1 MEEIRKNK
9 NDINVLGGDFSK
21 LDQDNM
27 IELLEEFPQKMRDA
41 LRLGEQFTIPT
52 DLLPAPA
59 PTPTPAPASNS
70 FSTTASTR
78 NFKNIVVLGMGGS
91 AIGGDLLSD
100 YLADELSIP
109 IVVIRS
115 YDMPKF
121 IDENS
126 LVFAVS
132 YSGNT
137 EETLSAL
144 KKCLEA
150 KARVIA
156 LTSGGKFAV
165 LAQENN
171 FPLIKVP
178 AGIQPRAAISYLFF
192 PILKALERLGLIK
205 ERGGEIEETLNI
217 LQELSKEY
225 GAKSPLKNNFAKKVA
240 MGLYQHLPLV
250 YGSEGLLKAVAMRW
264 KTQIN
269 ENSKWPC
276 FWNVFPELDHNEIV
290 GYETENNIN
299 RQVKIIYFQDKE
311 GLLRVKQ
318 RRKITRKIIEDKVA
332 EFIVCPTKGRGKMA
346 RMFSLIF
353 LGDLASYYLAI
364 LNQVDPSPVAC
375 IEDLKEELAKQINK
389 LTN

>member
-1 MEEIRKNK
+1 MDETEKNR
-9 NDINVLGGDFSK
+9 NDNNVDILDGDFSE
-21 LDQDNM
+21 LDNANM

-41 LRLGEQFTIPT
+41 LRLGEEFIIPT
-52 DLLPAPA
+52 DLLPTPATSTVSAPA
-59 PTPTPAPASNS
+59 PAK
-70 FSTTASTR
+70 

-109 IVVIRS
+109 IVVIRG
-115 YDMPKF
+115 YNIPKF
-121 IDENS
+121 VDENS

-144 KKCLEA
+144 KRCLKA
-150 KARVIA
+150 KARIIA
-156 LTSGGKFAV
+156 LTSGGKLAV

-171 FPLIKVP
+171 FPVIKVP

-192 PILKALERLGLIK
+192 PILKALERLGIAK
-205 ERGGEIEETLNI
+205 KRNEEIEETHNI

-240 MGLYQHLPLV
+240 LSLYQHLPLV
-250 YGSEGLLKAVAMRW
+250 YGSEGLLEAVAMRW

-290 GYETENNIN
+290 GYEIENKIN
-299 RQVKIIYFQDKE
+299 RQVKIVYLQDKE
-311 GLLRVKQ
+311 GLLRVEQ
-318 RRKITRKIIEDKVA
+318 RREITRKIIEDKVA
-332 EFIVCPTKGRGKMA
+332 EFIVCP
-346 RMFSLIF
+346 
-353 LGDLASYYLAI
+353 
-364 LNQVDPSPVAC
+364 
-375 IEDLKEELAKQINK
+375 
-389 LTN
+389 

>member
-1 MEEIRKNK
+1 MGESRKNK
-9 NDINVLGGDFSK
+9 KDNIDILDGNFSE

-27 IELLEEFPQKMRDA
+27 IELLEKFPLKMRDA
-41 LRLGEQFTIPT
+41 LRLGEEFTIPANF
-52 DLLPAPA
+52 PSA
-59 PTPTPAPASNS
+59 PTLAQS
-70 FSTTASTR
+70 
-78 NFKNIVVLGMGGS
+78 FKNIVVLGMGGS

-100 YLADELSIP
+100 YLTDELSIP
-109 IVVIRS
+109 IVVIRG
-115 YDMPKF
+115 YDIPKF
-121 IDENS
+121 VDEDS
-126 LVFAVS
+126 LVLAVS

-137 EETLSAL
+137 EETLSTL
-144 KKCLEA
+144 KRCLEA

-156 LTSGGKFAV
+156 LTSGGKLAV
-165 LAQENN
+165 LARENN
-171 FPLIKVP
+171 FPVIKVP

-192 PILKALERLGLIK
+192 PILKVLERIGIAK
-205 ERGGEIEETLNI
+205 ERHEETEETLNI

-240 MGLYQHLPLV
+240 MGLYQYLPLV

-311 GLLRVKQ
+311 GLLRVEQ

-332 EFIVCPTKGRGKMA
+332 EFIVCPTKGKGKMA

-375 IEDLKEELAKQINK
+375 IEDLKKELAK
-389 LTN
+389 

>member
-1 MEEIRKNK
+1 MGETRKNK
-9 NDINVLGGDFSK
+9 NDNIDILDRDFSK
-21 LDQDNM
+21 LDKDNM

-41 LRLGEQFTIPT
+41 LRLGEEFSIPT
-52 DLLPAPA
+52 NFS
-59 PTPTPAPASNS
+59 PTSASSS
-70 FSTTASTR
+70 FSAPDSTTR

-91 AIGGDLLSD
+91 AIGGDLLSN

-109 IVVIRS
+109 IVVIRG
-115 YDMPKF
+115 YDIPGF
-121 IDENS
+121 VDENS

-137 EETLSAL
+137 EETISAL

-150 KARVIA
+150 KARIIA
-156 LTSGGKFAV
+156 LTSGGKLAV
-165 LAQENN
+165 LSQENN
-171 FPLIKVP
+171 FPVIKVP

-205 ERGGEIEETLNI
+205 ERSSEIEETISI
-217 LQELSKEY
+217 LQDLSREY
-225 GAKSPLKNNFAKKVA
+225 CAKSPSENNLAKKVA
-240 MGLYQHLPLV
+240 LSLYQHLPLV
-250 YGSEGLLKAVAMRW
+250 YGSEGLLGAVAMRW

-290 GYETENNIN
+290 GYEIENNIN
-299 RQVKIIYFQDKE
+299 RQVKIIYLQDKE
-311 GLLRVKQ
+311 GLLRVEQ

-332 EFIVCPTKGRGKMA
+332 EFIVCPTKGKGKMS

-375 IEDLKEELAKQINK
+375 IEDLKKELAK
-389 LTN
+389 

>member
-1 MEEIRKNK
+1 MGETRKNK
-9 NDINVLGGDFSK
+9 NDNNVDILDGDFSE
-21 LDQDNM
+21 LDKANM

-41 LRLGEQFTIPT
+41 LRLGEEFSIPNNFS
-52 DLLPAPA
+52 PAS
-59 PTPTPAPASNS
+59 ASNS
-70 FSTTASTR
+70 VPVPASAQ
-78 NFKNIVVLGMGGS
+78 NFQNIVVLGMGGS

-109 IVVIRS
+109 IVVIRG
-115 YDMPKF
+115 YDIPKF
-121 IDENS
+121 VDENS

-144 KKCLEA
+144 KRCLEA
-150 KARVIA
+150 KARIIA
-156 LTSGGKFAV
+156 LTSGGKLAV
-165 LAQENN
+165 LARENN
-171 FPLIKVP
+171 FPVIKVP

-192 PILKALERLGLIK
+192 PILKALERLGLTK
-205 ERGGEIEETLNI
+205 ERNEEIEETHNI
-217 LQELSKEY
+217 LQELSREY
-225 GAKSPLKNNFAKKVA
+225 GAKSPLNNNLAKKVA
-240 MGLYQHLPLV
+240 LGLYQHLPLV
-250 YGSEGLLKAVAMRW
+250 YGSEGLLEAVAMRW

-290 GYETENNIN
+290 GYEIENNIN
-299 RQVKIIYFQDKE
+299 RQLKIIYLQDKE
-311 GLLRVKQ
+311 GLLRVEQ
-318 RRKITRKIIEDKVA
+318 RREITRKIIEDKVA
-332 EFIVCPTKGRGKMA
+332 EFIICPTRGKGKMS

-375 IEDLKEELAKQINK
+375 IEDLKKELAKR
-389 LTN
+389 

>member
-1 MEEIRKNK
+1 MVEIRKNK
-9 NDINVLGGDFSK
+9 NDINILNLDRNFSE
-21 LDQDNM
+21 LDKANM
-27 IELLEEFPQKMRDA
+27 IKLLEEFPQKMRDA
-41 LRLGEQFTIPT
+41 LRLGEEFSIPT
-52 DLLPAPA
+52 NFLPAPD
-59 PTPTPAPASNS
+59 
-70 FSTTASTR
+70 STR
-78 NFKNIVVLGMGGS
+78 SFKNIVVLGMGGS

-100 YLADELSIP
+100 YLSNELSIP
-109 IVVIRS
+109 IVVIRG
-115 YDMPKF
+115 YDIPKF

-144 KKCLEA
+144 KKCLDA

-156 LTSGGKFAV
+156 LTSGGKLAV
-165 LAQENN
+165 LARENN
-171 FPLIKVP
+171 FPVIKVP

-192 PILKALERLGLIK
+192 PVLKATERLGLIK
-205 ERGGEIEETLNI
+205 ERSGEIEETINI
-217 LQELSKEY
+217 LEELSTEY
-225 GAKSPLKNNFAKKVA
+225 CAKSPLKNNFAKKVA
-240 MGLYQHLPLV
+240 LNLYQHLPLV

-290 GYETENNIN
+290 GYEIENNIN
-299 RQVKIIYFQDKE
+299 RQVKIIYLQDKE
-311 GLLRVKQ
+311 GLLRVEQ
-318 RRKITRKIIEDKVA
+318 RREITRKIIEDKVA
-332 EFIVCPTKGRGKMA
+332 EFIVCPTKGKGKMA

-375 IEDLKEELAKQINK
+375 IEDLKKELAR
-389 LTN
+389 

>member
-1 MEEIRKNK
+1 MGETRKNK
-9 NDINVLGGDFSK
+9 NDNNVDILDGDFSE
-21 LDQDNM
+21 LDKANM

-41 LRLGEQFTIPT
+41 LRLGEEFSIPNNFS
-52 DLLPAPA
+52 PVS
-59 PTPTPAPASNS
+59 ASNS
-70 FSTTASTR
+70 VPVPASAQ
-78 NFKNIVVLGMGGS
+78 NFQNIVVLGMGGS

-109 IVVIRS
+109 IVVIRG
-115 YDMPKF
+115 YDIPKF
-121 IDENS
+121 VDENS

-144 KKCLEA
+144 KRCLEA
-150 KARVIA
+150 KARIIA
-156 LTSGGKFAV
+156 LTSGGKLAV

-171 FPLIKVP
+171 FPVIKVP

-192 PILKALERLGLIK
+192 PILKALERLGLTK
-205 ERGGEIEETLNI
+205 ERNEEIEETHNI
-217 LQELSKEY
+217 LQELSREY
-225 GAKSPLKNNFAKKVA
+225 GAKSPLNNNLAKKVA
-240 MGLYQHLPLV
+240 LGLYQHLPLV
-250 YGSEGLLKAVAMRW
+250 YGSEGLLEAVAMRW

-290 GYETENNIN
+290 GYEIENKIN
-299 RQVKIIYFQDKE
+299 RQVKIVYLQDTE
-311 GLLRVKQ
+311 GLLRVEQ
-318 RRKITRKIIEDKVA
+318 RREITRKIIEDKVA
-332 EFIVCPTKGRGKMA
+332 EFIICPTRGKGKMS

-364 LNQVDPSPVAC
+364 LNQVDPSPVVC
-375 IEDLKEELAKQINK
+375 IEDLKKELAKR
-389 LTN
+389 

>member
-1 MEEIRKNK
+1 MGETRKN
-9 NDINVLGGDFSK
+9 INGIDVLDGDFSE
-21 LDQDNM
+21 LDQANM
-27 IELLEEFPQKMRDA
+27 IGLLEEFPLKMRDA
-41 LRLGEQFTIPT
+41 LRLGEEFSIPT
-52 DLLPAPA
+52 DFL
-59 PTPTPAPASNS
+59 PTPTPVLDSAIPTA
-70 FSTTASTR
+70 FTSTSAQS
-78 NFKNIVVLGMGGS
+78 FKNIVVLGMGGS

-109 IVVIRS
+109 IVVIRG
-115 YDMPKF
+115 YDIPKF
-121 IDENS
+121 VDENS

-144 KKCLEA
+144 KRCLEA

-156 LTSGGKFAV
+156 LTSGGKFTA
-165 LAQENN
+165 LARENK
-171 FPLIKVP
+171 FPVIKVP

-192 PILKALERLGLIK
+192 PILKVLERMGIAK
-205 ERGGEIEETLNI
+205 ERHEETEETLNI

-225 GAKSPLKNNFAKKVA
+225 DAKSSLKNNFAKKVA
-240 MGLYQHLPLV
+240 MRLYQHLPLI
-250 YGSEGLLKAVAMRW
+250 YGSKGLLEAVAMRW

-276 FWNVFPELDHNEIV
+276 FWNVFSELDHNEIV
-290 GYETENNIN
+290 GYEIENSIN
-299 RQVKIIYFQDKE
+299 RQVKIVYLQDKE
-311 GLLRVKQ
+311 GILRVEQ
-318 RRKITRKIIEDKVA
+318 RREITRKIIEDKVA
-332 EFIVCPTKGRGKMA
+332 EFIVCPTRGKGKMA

-375 IEDLKEELAKQINK
+375 IEDLKKELAK
-389 LTN
+389 

>member
-1 MEEIRKNK
+1 MGEMGETRKNI
-9 NDINVLGGDFSK
+9 NGIDILNGDFSE
-21 LDQDNM
+21 LDQANM
-27 IELLEEFPQKMRDA
+27 IELLEEFPLKMRDA
-41 LRLGEQFTIPT
+41 LRLGEKFTIPT
-52 DLLPAPA
+52 DFLPA
-59 PTPTPAPASNS
+59 PTPVLDSATPTA
-70 FSTTASTR
+70 FTSTPSQS
-78 NFKNIVVLGMGGS
+78 FKNIVVLGMGGS

-109 IVVIRS
+109 IVVIRG
-115 YDMPKF
+115 YDIPEF
-121 IDENS
+121 VDENS

-144 KKCLEA
+144 KRCLEA

-156 LTSGGKFAV
+156 LTSGGKFAA
-165 LAQENN
+165 LARENN
-171 FPLIKVP
+171 FPVIKAP

-192 PILKALERLGLIK
+192 PILKVLERMGIAK
-205 ERGGEIEETLNI
+205 ERHEETEETLNI

-225 GAKSPLKNNFAKKVA
+225 GAKSPFEDNLAKKVA
-240 MGLYQHLPLV
+240 LSLYQHLPLI
-250 YGSEGLLKAVAMRW
+250 YGSEGLLEAVAMRW

-276 FWNVFPELDHNEIV
+276 FWNVFSELDHNEIV
-290 GYETENNIN
+290 GYEIENSIN
-299 RQVKIIYFQDKE
+299 RQVKVVYLQDKE
-311 GLLRVKQ
+311 GILRVEQ
-318 RRKITRKIIEDKVA
+318 RRGITRKIIEDKVA
-332 EFIVCPTKGRGKMA
+332 EFIVCPTRGKGKMA

-375 IEDLKEELAKQINK
+375 IEDLKKELAK
-389 LTN
+389 

>member
-1 MEEIRKNK
+1 MGETRKNK
-9 NDINVLGGDFSK
+9 NDSVIDILDGDFSE
-21 LDQDNM
+21 LDKANM
-27 IELLEEFPQKMRDA
+27 IGLLEEFPQKMRDA
-41 LRLGEQFTIPT
+41 LRLGEEFSIP
-52 DLLPAPA
+52 AQ
-59 PTPTPAPASNS
+59 S
-70 FSTTASTR
+70 
-78 NFKNIVVLGMGGS
+78 FKNIVVLGMGGS

-109 IVVIRS
+109 IIVIRG
-115 YDMPKF
+115 YDIPKF
-121 IDENS
+121 VDENS

-144 KKCLEA
+144 KKCLEV

-165 LAQENN
+165 LAQKNN
-171 FPLIKVP
+171 FPVIKVP
-178 AGIQPRAAISYLFF
+178 VGIQPRAAISYLFF
-192 PILKALERLGLIK
+192 PILKALERLSLIK
-205 ERGGEIEETLNI
+205 EKVSEIEETINI
-217 LQELSKEY
+217 LQDLSRGY
-225 GAKSPLKNNFAKKVA
+225 CAKSPSENNLAKKVA
-240 MGLYQHLPLV
+240 LSLYQHLPLV
-250 YGSEGLLKAVAMRW
+250 YGSEGLLEAVAMRW

-290 GYETENNIN
+290 GYEIENTIN
-299 RQVKIIYFQDKE
+299 RQIKIIYLQDKE
-311 GLLRVKQ
+311 GILRVEQ
-318 RRKITRKIIEDKVA
+318 RREITRKIIQDKVA
-332 EFIVCPTKGRGKMA
+332 EFIVCPTKGKGKMA

-375 IEDLKEELAKQINK
+375 IEDLKKELAK
-389 LTN
+389 

>member
-1 MEEIRKNK
+1 MGETRKNI
-9 NDINVLGGDFSK
+9 NDIDVLDGDFSE
-21 LDQDNM
+21 LDQANM
-27 IELLEEFPQKMRDA
+27 IELLEEFPLKMRDS
-41 LRLGEQFTIPT
+41 LRLGKEFFIPT
-52 DLLPAPA
+52 DFL
-59 PTPTPAPASNS
+59 PTPTPTA
-70 FSTTASTR
+70 FTSTSAQS
-78 NFKNIVVLGMGGS
+78 FKNIVVLGMGGS

-109 IVVIRS
+109 IVVIRG
-115 YDMPKF
+115 YDIPKF
-121 IDENS
+121 VDENS

-144 KKCLEA
+144 KRCLEA

-156 LTSGGKFAV
+156 LTSGGKFAA
-165 LAQENN
+165 LARENN
-171 FPLIKVP
+171 FPVIKVP

-192 PILKALERLGLIK
+192 PILKVLERMGIAK
-205 ERGGEIEETLNI
+205 ERHEETEETLDI

-225 GAKSPLKNNFAKKVA
+225 DAKSPLKNNFAKKVA
-240 MGLYQHLPLV
+240 MSLYQHLPLI
-250 YGSEGLLKAVAMRW
+250 YGSEGLLEAVAMRW

-276 FWNVFPELDHNEIV
+276 FWNAFSELDHNEIV
-290 GYETENNIN
+290 GYEIENNIN
-299 RQVKIIYFQDKE
+299 RQVKIVYLQDKE
-311 GLLRVKQ
+311 GILRVEQ
-318 RRKITRKIIEDKVA
+318 RREITRKIIEDKVA
-332 EFIVCPTKGRGKMA
+332 EFIVCPTRGKGKMA

-375 IEDLKEELAKQINK
+375 IEDLKKELAK
-389 LTN
+389 

>member
-1 MEEIRKNK
+1 MVEIRKNK
-9 NDINVLGGDFSK
+9 NDVNVLNLDGDFSE
-21 LDQDNM
+21 LDKANM

-41 LRLGEQFTIPT
+41 LRLGEEFFIPT
-52 DLLPAPA
+52 NFLPAPDSSSV
-59 PTPTPAPASNS
+59 TVPAP
-70 FSTTASTR
+70 TR

-91 AIGGDLLSD
+91 AIGGSLLSD
-100 YLADELSIP
+100 YLADELSVP
-109 IVVIRS
+109 IVVIRG
-115 YDMPKF
+115 YDIPKF
-121 IDENS
+121 VDENS

-144 KKCLEA
+144 KRCLEV

-156 LTSGGKFAV
+156 LTSGGKLSV
-165 LAQENN
+165 MAQENN

-192 PILKALERLGLIK
+192 PVLKALERLGLTK
-205 ERGGEIEETLNI
+205 ERTGEGEIEETFKI

-225 GAKSPLKNNFAKKVA
+225 GAKSPLENNFAKKVA

-276 FWNVFPELDHNEIV
+276 FWNIFPELDHNEIV
-290 GYETENNIN
+290 GYEIENSIN
-299 RQVKIIYFQDKE
+299 RQVKIVYLQDKK
-311 GLLRVKQ
+311 GFSRVEQ
-318 RRKITRKIIEDKVA
+318 RREITRKIIEDKVA
-332 EFIVCPTKGRGKMA
+332 EFIVCPTKGKGKMA

-375 IEDLKEELAKQINK
+375 IEDLKKKLAK
-389 LTN
+389 

>member
-1 MEEIRKNK
+1 MGETRKNK
-9 NDINVLGGDFSK
+9 NDNIDIIDGDFSE
-21 LDQDNM
+21 LDKANM
-27 IELLEEFPQKMRDA
+27 IELLEEFPQKMKDA
-41 LRLGEQFTIPT
+41 LRLGEEFSIPNNFS
-52 DLLPAPA
+52 PAS
-59 PTPTPAPASNS
+59 ASNS
-70 FSTTASTR
+70 VPVPASAQ
-78 NFKNIVVLGMGGS
+78 NFQNIVVLGMGGS

-109 IVVIRS
+109 IVVIRG
-115 YDMPKF
+115 YDIPKF
-121 IDENS
+121 VDENS

-137 EETLSAL
+137 EETLSTL
-144 KKCLEA
+144 KRCLEA
-150 KARVIA
+150 KARIIA
-156 LTSGGKFAV
+156 LTSGGKLAV
-165 LAQENN
+165 LARENN
-171 FPLIKVP
+171 FPVIKVP

-192 PILKALERLGLIK
+192 PILKALERLGLTIK
-205 ERGGEIEETLNI
+205 RNEEIKETLNI

-240 MGLYQHLPLV
+240 LRLYQHLPLV
-250 YGSEGLLKAVAMRW
+250 YSSEGLLEAVAMRW

-290 GYETENNIN
+290 GYEIENKIN
-299 RQVKIIYFQDKE
+299 RQVKIIYLQDKE
-311 GLLRVKQ
+311 GLLRVEQ
-318 RRKITRKIIEDKVA
+318 RREITRKIIEDKVA
-332 EFIVCPTKGRGKMA
+332 EFIVCPTKGKGKMA

-375 IEDLKEELAKQINK
+375 IENLKKELAK
-389 LTN
+389 

>member
-1 MEEIRKNK
+1 MGETRKNI
-9 NDINVLGGDFSK
+9 NGIDILDGDFSE
-21 LDQDNM
+21 LDQANM
-27 IELLEEFPQKMRDA
+27 IELLEEFPLKMRDA
-41 LRLGEQFTIPT
+41 LRLGEKFTIPT
-52 DLLPAPA
+52 GFL
-59 PTPTPAPASNS
+59 PTPTPTA
-70 FSTTASTR
+70 FTSTSAQS
-78 NFKNIVVLGMGGS
+78 FKNIVVLGMGGS

-109 IVVIRS
+109 IVVIRG
-115 YDMPKF
+115 YDIPKF
-121 IDENS
+121 VDENS

-144 KKCLEA
+144 KRCLEA

-156 LTSGGKFAV
+156 LTSGGKFAA
-165 LAQENN
+165 LARENK
-171 FPLIKVP
+171 FPVIKVP

-192 PILKALERLGLIK
+192 PILKVLERMGIAK
-205 ERGGEIEETLNI
+205 ERHEETEETLNI

-225 GAKSPLKNNFAKKVA
+225 DAKSPLKNNFAKKVA
-240 MGLYQHLPLV
+240 MRLYQHLPLI
-250 YGSEGLLKAVAMRW
+250 YGSKGLLEAVAMRW

-276 FWNVFPELDHNEIV
+276 FWNVFSELDHNEIV
-290 GYETENNIN
+290 GYEIENSIN
-299 RQVKIIYFQDKE
+299 RQVKIVYLQDKE
-311 GLLRVKQ
+311 GILRVEQ
-318 RRKITRKIIEDKVA
+318 RREITRKIIEDKVA
-332 EFIVCPTKGRGKMA
+332 EFIVCPTRGKGKMA

-375 IEDLKEELAKQINK
+375 IEDLKKELAK
-389 LTN
+389 

>member
-1 MEEIRKNK
+1 
-9 NDINVLGGDFSK
+9 
-21 LDQDNM
+21 M

-41 LRLGEQFTIPT
+41 LRLGEK
-52 DLLPAPA
+52 
-59 PTPTPAPASNS
+59 
-70 FSTTASTR
+70 FSLSVPDYKR

-91 AIGGDLLSD
+91 AIGGDLLSN
-100 YLADELSIP
+100 YLADELPIP
-109 IVVIRS
+109 IVVVRG
-115 YDMPKF
+115 YDIPKF
-121 IDENS
+121 VDENS

-137 EETLSAL
+137 EETISAL
-144 KKCLEA
+144 KKCLDA

-156 LTSGGKFAV
+156 LTSGGQFAV
-165 LAQENN
+165 LSQENN
-171 FPLIKVP
+171 FPVIKVP

-205 ERGGEIEETLNI
+205 EKGSEIEETFNI

-225 GAKSPLKNNFAKKVA
+225 GAKSPIKNNFAKNVA
-240 MGLYQHLPLV
+240 LSLYQHLPLV
-250 YGSEGLLKAVAMRW
+250 YGSEGLLEAVAMRW

-290 GYETENNIN
+290 GYEIENNIN
-299 RQVKIIYFQDKE
+299 RQVKIIYLQNKE
-311 GLLRVKQ
+311 GLLRVEQ
-318 RRKITRKIIEDKVA
+318 RREITRKIIEDKVA
-332 EFIVCPTKGRGKMA
+332 EFIFCPTKGKGKMA

-353 LGDLASYYLAI
+353 LGDLVSYYLAI

-375 IEDLKEELAKQINK
+375 IEDLKKELAKR
-389 LTN
+389 

>member
-1 MEEIRKNK
+1 MGETRKNI
-9 NDINVLGGDFSK
+9 NGIDILDGDFSE
-21 LDQDNM
+21 LDQANM
-27 IELLEEFPQKMRDA
+27 IELLEEFPLKMRDA
-41 LRLGEQFTIPT
+41 LRLGEKFTIPT
-52 DLLPAPA
+52 GFL
-59 PTPTPAPASNS
+59 PTPTPTA
-70 FSTTASTR
+70 FTSTSAQS
-78 NFKNIVVLGMGGS
+78 FKNIVVLGMGGS

-109 IVVIRS
+109 IVVIRG
-115 YDMPKF
+115 YDIPKF
-121 IDENS
+121 VDENS

-144 KKCLEA
+144 KRCLEA

-156 LTSGGKFAV
+156 LTSGGKFAA
-165 LAQENN
+165 LARENK
-171 FPLIKVP
+171 FPVIKVP

-192 PILKALERLGLIK
+192 PILKVLERMGIAK
-205 ERGGEIEETLNI
+205 ERHEETEETLNI

-225 GAKSPLKNNFAKKVA
+225 DAKSPLKNNFAKKVA
-240 MGLYQHLPLV
+240 MRLYQHLPLI
-250 YGSEGLLKAVAMRW
+250 YGSKGLLEAVAMRW

-276 FWNVFPELDHNEIV
+276 FWNVFSELDHNEIV
-290 GYETENNIN
+290 GYEIENSIN
-299 RQVKIIYFQDKE
+299 RQVKIVYLQDKE
-311 GLLRVKQ
+311 GILRVEQ
-318 RRKITRKIIEDKVA
+318 RREITRKIIEDKVA
-332 EFIVCPTKGRGKMA
+332 EFIVCPTRGKGKMA

-375 IEDLKEELAKQINK
+375 IENLKKELAK
-389 LTN
+389 